1 MADEEQITN
10 DTQSL
15 VVADEQL
22 TRRKN
27 FRWTAEMI
35 SRLVSALQE
44 YKSKMEYRNMD
55 FDADKPAQY
64 KYLRPQIS
72 KFHSGNP
79 QEIHFFGPVDKS
91 QPSKA
96 FENLSPEEQGEF
108 RKIQQNRQNFSKAVV
123 SGKRSG
129 SGKLVYEFH
138 DQLVAIWDGS
148 PNVEKLSCGISTE
161 SIAANNSIG
170 EGDLLY
176 EGEDADQEEESN
188 EVSGIS
194 AKFVTGVPGRKRKA
208 PANENSVP
216 KLVDNKRKHLE
227 KNLSSSQRDQ
237 LLINEAKEDKILRRN
252 LCETMKQ
259 SNENFSKAI
268 ENMSRSMMQ
277 IATGIS
283 HSMQMMVHALSLQ
296 QQPVQQPIDQNLF
309 YQNQNPYPGQ
319 SFHQSRSS
327 RQQHQDNDI
336 YTLHDID
343 NNKNIK
349 IHYAFFQFIFLF
361 VGLHN
366 NIFKLV
372 CLNLHFLF
380 YGYMLYEI

>member
-1 MADEEQITN
+1 
-10 DTQSL
+10 
-15 VVADEQL
+15 
-22 TRRKN
+22 
-27 FRWTAEMI
+27 MI

-64 KYLRPQIS
+64 KYLRTEMA
-72 KFHSGNP
+72 KFHSDNL

-96 FENLSPEEQGEF
+96 FESLSPEEQGEF
-108 RKIQQNRQNFSKAVV
+108 RKIQQTENKLINKGYNRVLEKVKETRQNFSKAVV

-129 SGKLVYEFH
+129 SGKVVYEFY
-138 DQLVAIWDGS
+138 DQLDAIWGGNS
-148 PNVEKLSCGISTE
+148 NVEKLSCGINTE
-161 SIAANNSIG
+161 SIAANNSI
-170 EGDLLY
+170 DQAHLLY
-176 EGEDADQEEESN
+176 EGEDADQEEESS

-194 AKFVTGVPGRKRKA
+194 AEFITGFPGRKRKA

-283 HSMQMMVHALSLQ
+283 HSMEMMVHALSLQ
-296 QQPVQQPIDQNLF
+296 QQPVQQPVHRNLF
-309 YQNQNPYPGQ
+309 HQNQHPFPGQ
-319 SFHQSRSS
+319 SFHQPRSS
-327 RQQHQDNDI
+327 KQQHQDNDI
-336 YTLHDID
+336 YTLRDI
-343 NNKNIK
+343 N
-349 IHYAFFQFIFLF
+349 
-361 VGLHN
+361 
-366 NIFKLV
+366 
-372 CLNLHFLF
+372 
-380 YGYMLYEI
+380 